1 MKRMHIALAIVGI
14 IVLAW
19 IADTY
24 ANGITA
30 KATSEIKDKVMKF
43 MHRWRHAGHGKNCQY
58 AWKYMLNYTRMEG
71 VLQYENGSYYL
82 DGMKLYVGNDF
93 FLDSIAKSDYD
104 GDGEYEYVWQEL
116 NGLVGKE
123 IIVNGVIRNDMLY
136 VSHIN
141 GIWLRMPREMPDL
154 IEMKGTLEN
163 INGSFYIN
171 DTLLII
177 KHGFSKSDI
186 DGDGLLE
193 KMYEELNGLVG
204 KEITVDGFL
213 NEKGFVVMHIN
224 GIWAR

>member
-1 MKRMHIALAIVGI
+1 MKRMYIALAIVGI
-14 IVLAW
+14 IALAW
-19 IADTY
+19 IVDAY

-30 KATSEIKDKVMKF
+30 KATGEIKDKVMKF
-43 MHRWRHAGHGKNCQY
+43 MHRWKHGKERWHH
-58 AWKYMLNYTRMEG
+58 AWKHMLNYTRMEG
-71 VLQYENGSYYL
+71 VLQYENGNYCL
-82 DGMKLYVGNDF
+82 NGMKLYVGNGF
-93 FLDSIAKSDYD
+93 FLNSIAKSDYD
-104 GDGEYEYVWQEL
+104 GDGEYELVWQEL
-116 NGLVGKE
+116 DGLVGEE
-123 IIVNGVIRNDMLY
+123 IVVNGIIRDDMLY

-154 IEMKGTLEN
+154 MEMTGVLEN
-163 INGSFYIN
+163 INESFYIN
-171 DTLLII
+171 NTMLII

-204 KEITVDGFL
+204 REITVDGFL